1 MRILLNRKAAI
12 LGLLFFSFS
21 AHSEPIDFSL
31 ITKVEVQ
38 TRDVCQTEID
48 EDTVGFKKCILKEA
62 SIAKKLPNQKITK
75 LAVYYYGWLASI
87 VASKNGI
94 QTSEETALYFLP
106 KFRRIQKELKISDL
120 DLCHTIQ
127 GDCVSRNARMIQ
139 MENKGNAASSK

>member
-31 ITKVEVQ
+31 MTRVEVQ
-38 TRDVCQTEID
+38 TRDACQTQID
-48 EDTVGFKKCILKEA
+48 EDTVGFKKCVLEQA
-62 SIAKKLPNQKITK
+62 SNIKKMPNKKISK
-75 LAVYYYGWLASI
+75 LGVYYYGWLASI

-94 QTSEETALYFLP
+94 QTSEETAFYFLP
-106 KFRRIQKELKISDL
+106 KFRSIQKELKISDL
-120 DLCHTIQ
+120 DLCHTIP

-139 MENKGNAASSK
+139 MENRGKAGSPK